1 MPTLGWSPYLLWM
14 VPVLLLLVGAHE
26 LGHFTTAKL
35 FGVRVKEFAIGFP
48 PRIASIARGGTE
60 YSINLFPI
68 GGYVRLEGEDGDSTA
83 PDSFAVKPKRQ
94 RAIILAAG
102 AAMNLLMAPVLM
114 TCVALVGQPTIAGVT
129 LQAVQADSPAAAA
142 GLAPGDVIIS
152 IDGQRIT
159 DDHVLQDELL
169 ARGSRPVQLVVWPG
183 GNERQART
191 LDVTPRAAPAPNQGR
206 LGITFSPRVVMV
218 QYPLLQAPARG
229 IGQSFDMLG
238 QIADGFR
245 QLFFGPQPVLDQV
258 GGPIAIAQA
267 TGVAAQEGP
276 GPLLTLAAFLSLNL
290 AMVNL
295 LPFPALD
302 GGRLAM
308 LVVEQLR
315 GRRLNPRIEGMVH
328 LVGFAVLVT
337 LMLIVTAHDVTRH

>member
-1 MPTLGWSPYLLWM
+1 MPTFGWSLWLLWM

-26 LGHFTTAKL
+26 LGHFATAKL

-48 PRIASIARGGTE
+48 PRIGSVERGGTE
-60 YSINLFPI
+60 YSLNVFPI
-68 GGYVRLEGEDGDSTA
+68 GGYVRLEGEDGDSSA
-83 PDSFAVKPKRQ
+83 PDSFAVKPKPH
-94 RAIILAAG
+94 RAVILAAG
-102 AAMNLLMAPVLM
+102 ATMNFLIAPLLM
-114 TCVALVGQPTIAGVT
+114 TSVAIVGQPTIAGAT
-129 LQAVQADSPAAAA
+129 LQAVQSGSPAAAA
-142 GLAPGDVIIS
+142 GLVPRDVLIS
-152 IDGQRIT
+152 IDDRRIT
-159 DDHVLQDELL
+159 DDRVLQDELA
-169 ARGSRPVQLVVWPG
+169 ARGSRPIQLVVWPDG
-183 GNERQART
+183 DANQAHVV
-191 LDVTPRAAPAPNQGR
+191 DVTPRAAPAPGQGR

-218 QYPLLQAPARG
+218 QYPPLEAPARG

-245 QLFFGPQPVLDQV
+245 QLFFGPQPMLDQV
-258 GGPIAIAQA
+258 GGPVAIAQA
-267 TGVAAQEGP
+267 TGAAAQQGP

-290 AMVNL
+290 ALVNL

-337 LMLIVTAHDVTRH
+337 LMLIVTAHDVTRR